1 MLVSLHLKDSSLRYT
16 TFLLEFG
23 STVDFFYFHATE
35 ARRYFASVCVPG
47 GLQEQHKTRSSLQ
60 CLPGWAKLLGEK
72 NLEAEELVGWR
83 KVRWKRGL
91 GSGSLHFSWIL
102 IIKLLINFFLIFY
115 LSDIVLVFFVFC
127 IFLFLFVFIYLYK
140 SAFYNT
146 FFSFDA
152 KLMLE

>member
-16 TFLLEFG
+16 TFLLELG
-23 STVDFFYFHATE
+23 STVDFFNFHATE
-35 ARRYFASVCVPG
+35 ARYFASVCVPG

-83 KVRWKRGL
+83 KVRWKRDL
-91 GSGSLHFSWIL
+91 GSLHFFMDSNNRTPHQFFSLFSTCLIL
-102 IIKLLINFFLIFY
+102 
-115 LSDIVLVFFVFC
+115 FC
-127 IFLFLFVFIYLYK
+127 IFCILFFFIFLFAFIYLYK

-152 KLMLE
+152 